1 MKLSI
6 EQQRAYVQRIM
17 LARMRI
23 LANNGFY
30 GLLLMHMKFALDESL
45 ETAATDGERI
55 FFNPAFMDELSDRDK
70 DIVNRARKIQRF
82 LAQPM
87 FVAEKFTGMDGV
99 YVPVSE
105 TVRGFKDIMS
115 GEYDELPEAA
125 FYNVGTLED
134 DGEWHDAAVSDG
146 MMRVEDGEV
155 LILVDSAEWPDE
167 IDIERVKAKEAA
179 AREAM
184 LQKKSVREY
193 TLAEA
198 SLKRAVAR
206 LKVKDGGFNG

>member
-1 MKLSI
+1 MKTFNCRII
-6 EQQRAYVQRIM
+6 EAD
-17 LARMRI
+17 
-23 LANNGFY
+23 NSFY
-30 GLLLMHMKFALDESL
+30 SGEMVSLIVPALDG
-45 ETAATDGERI
+45 DYG
-55 FFNPAFMDELSDRDK
+55 
-70 DIVNRARKIQRF
+70 V
-82 LAQPM
+82 LAMHQNVV
-87 FVAEKFTGMDGV
+87 VAIIPGWLKFQT
-99 YVPVSE
+99 E
-105 TVRGFKDIMS
+105 
-115 GEYDELPEAA
+115 
-125 FYNVGTLED
+125 